1 VVGTVYWSLS
11 QVQSRELSA
20 SQVES
25 ELVCSFDDF
34 FLITGSV
41 NTTAQRQSPS
51 QPSYHFRYPEERRQM
66 MERDETE
73 LWMMMGWER
82 VWYFS
87 LREQEKLLER

>member
-1 VVGTVYWSLS
+1 
-11 QVQSRELSA
+11 
-20 SQVES
+20 
-25 ELVCSFDDF
+25 
-34 FLITGSV
+34 
-41 NTTAQRQSPS
+41 
-51 QPSYHFRYPEERRQM
+51 M